1 MKLRVLSETARAV
14 AAGVTN
20 IALGRGGHSLLALRP
35 GDPAP
40 DFTLP
45 ASDGHDY
52 TLSQFFG
59 RKCVVIAWFP
69 KAFTGGCTVE
79 CRSLGAH
86 RGLIDRPGVQFFAA
100 SVDSVATN
108 AEFAGALDLGYPILS
123 DSSRSVARAYG
134 VLGASG
140 FASRWTFYIGLDGR
154 ILDIDKHVRTSSH
167 GPDVAARLTAFG
179 IS

>member
-1 MKLRVLSETARAV
+1 
-14 AAGVTN
+14 
-20 IALGRGGHSLLALRP
+20 
-35 GDPAP
+35 
-40 DFTLP
+40 
-45 ASDGHDY
+45 
-52 TLSQFFG
+52 
-59 RKCVVIAWFP
+59 VIAWFP

-86 RGLIDRPGVQFFAA
+86 RALVDRANVQFFAA

-108 AEFAGALDLGYPILS
+108 AEFASALDLGYPILS
-123 DSSRSVARAYG
+123 DPTRHVARAYG

-154 ILDIDKHVRTSSH
+154 ILDIDKHVRTASH
-167 GPDVAARLTAFG
+167 GHDVAERLTALG

>member
-1 MKLRVLSETARAV
+1 MKLRVLTETARAV
-14 AAGVTN
+14 ATGVTN
-20 IALGRGGHSLLALRP
+20 LAFGRGGHSLLTLRP

-45 ASDGHDY
+45 ASDGREY
-52 TLSQFFG
+52 TLSSFLG
-59 RKCVVIAWFP
+59 KYVVIAWFP

-79 CRSLGAH
+79 CRSLGAL
-86 RGLIDRPGVQFFAA
+86 RALAGGANVQFFAA

-123 DSSRSVARAYG
+123 DPTRHVARAYG

-154 ILDIDKHVRTSSH
+154 ILDIDKYVRTASH
-167 GPDVAARLTAFG
+167 GHDVAERLTALG